1 MDGLTWA
8 ISRFDNKDL
17 AFAIA
22 FAILLL
28 ALGIWAFLYLR
39 RHRPWLRPIRRL
51 SAELRRLRGDNLDA
65 SEHLARA
72 DGVFQS
78 EPAIASLWGEYR
90 KNLKPNPQSDGFL
103 NLIDPRLWFTVES
116 LPGRGY
122 EQWCAT
128 WAGVFL
134 TVGLLFTFIG
144 LSAALLKVGSIN
156 GADSVAMKAAI
167 TGILGVS
174 SAKFI
179 TSIAGLLAYIG
190 FSLVTR
196 HYQSTQHAAARD
208 LADAVQHLSLPLT
221 PELLLY
227 EQNETARRQLTR
239 MERLTDDLAVAI
251 DAKME
256 QRLKTLATDFGQHLG
271 TMQKD
276 LPAATAQPIVDA
288 IQNIRQD
295 LPAATAQ
302 PIVDAIE
309 KMSLAVAQEFSKQI
323 QQTAGGEINTVA
335 ERFTAVAAELARI
348 KDGMG
353 GAGEAFGEDIRKAA
367 TDLRDAAGK
376 MGQGLDLRSEEL
388 AETISQFG
396 GKLDGISSTLSRVPD
411 NIDSALKTTLDN
423 LTDAIGTLVNRL
435 TEGGESGASALTAGG
450 EEAGNR
456 LKASA
461 GQAGQ
466 DLQERVGEVS
476 GKLDSIAS
484 ALGQVPADI
493 SRSLNETMSKL
504 TEAID
509 TLVGRLTAGGE
520 SGASALTAGGEEAG
534 NRLKASATE
543 AGQDLKDKIGDVSGK
558 LDSIAGALGQ
568 VPADISR
575 TLSETLTKLT
585 AAVDELTGRLAQGG
599 SDGGD
604 ALREGGQ
611 QAGAEIERTVGR
623 AGNEFDRLV
632 TQATGKLVEQL
643 SAAQAGLESAIQ
655 DLASRLQTVE
665 ASLKTLPGAVATQ
678 VQHLDAAGQTFK
690 AAGLTVTDA
699 GNALQQATQPLLQTA
714 TTIQT
719 SIDQI
724 RQGVAAAAEIHQ
736 QASQFSQ
743 SALDGLKSAANAAD
757 RTFQTHVER
766 FGAADVELAKAVST
780 LRIGVE
786 QVVSGTEKAFADY
799 DRNIARAVGNLT
811 LWGEGL
817 EASVKD
823 LVESVT
829 ELGKAVKQPLWA
841 SGLGNSVRDLAGSV
855 TDLGNA
861 VKQPPRRSF

>member
-1 MDGLTWA
+1 MEWLRDVSGFGALVDGLTWA

-22 FAILLL
+22 FAILVL

-51 SAELRRLRGDNLDA
+51 SAELRKLRGDNLGA
-65 SEHLARA
+65 SEHLAKV
-72 DGVFQS
+72 DGVFES
-78 EPAIASLWGEYR
+78 EPAIASLWWEYR

-103 NLIDPRLWFTVES
+103 NLIDPRLWFSVES

-144 LSAALLKVGSIN
+144 LSAALLEAAKVGTD
-156 GADSVAMKAAI
+156 AAAMKEVI
-167 TGILGVS
+167 KRILSIS

-196 HYQSTQHAAARD
+196 HYQSIQHAAARE

-227 EQNETARRQLTR
+227 EQNDTARRQLTR

-288 IQNIRQD
+288 IQN
-295 LPAATAQ
+295 
-302 PIVDAIE
+302 
-309 KMSLAVAQEFSKQI
+309 MSQAVAQEFSKQI

-335 ERFTAVAAELARI
+335 KQFTAVANELASI
-348 KDGMG
+348 KGDMG
-353 GAGEAFGEDIRKAA
+353 AAGKTFGVDISEAALV
-367 TDLRDAAGK
+367 LREAAGK
-376 MGQGLDLRSEEL
+376 MGKGLDDRSQKL

-396 GKLDGISSTLSRVPD
+396 GKLDSISSTLSRVPD
-411 NIDSALKTTLDN
+411 NIDRALNTTLDN
-423 LTDAIGTLVNRL
+423 LTDAIGTLVSRL
-435 TEGGESGASALTAGG
+435 TAGGESGASALTIGG
-450 EEAGNR
+450 EEAGKR
-456 LKASA
+456 LKESA

-466 DLQERVGEVS
+466 DLKETISAVS
-476 GKLDSIAS
+476 GKLDSIAG

-493 SRSLNETMSKL
+493 SRSLNETMNKL

-585 AAVDELTGRLAQGG
+585 AAVGELTGRLALGG
-599 SDGGD
+599 REGGD

-611 QAGAEIERTVGR
+611 QAGAEIEKTVGR

-632 TQATGKLVEQL
+632 TQATGKLVEQFA
-643 SAAQAGLESAIQ
+643 AAQAGLESAIQ

-665 ASLKTLPGAVATQ
+665 SSLKTLPGAVAIQ
-678 VQHLDAAGQTFK
+678 VQNLDAAGQTFK

-714 TTIQT
+714 ATIQT

-724 RQGVAAAAEIHQ
+724 RQGVAAAAEIYQ
-736 QASQFSQ
+736 QASHSSQ
-743 SALDGLKSAANAAD
+743 AALDGLTRAAD
-757 RTFQTHVER
+757 AAKYTFKTHEDR
-766 FGAADVELAKAVST
+766 FGRADVELAKALET
-780 LRIGVE
+780 LRAGVE
-786 QVVSGTEKAFADY
+786 DVANATQKVFTNYDTHITHAVNALSTVANDFSDVASALGASIQQLAD
-799 DRNIARAVGNLT
+799 ARHPPLT
-811 LWGEGL
+811 Q
-817 EASVKD
+817 K
-823 LVESVT
+823 
-829 ELGKAVKQPLWA
+829 P
-841 SGLGNSVRDLAGSV
+841 GSSQRV
-855 TDLGNA
+855 
-861 VKQPPRRSF
+861 

>member
-1 MDGLTWA
+1 MQLRDLPGFGSTVDGLSWA
-8 ISRFDNKDL
+8 ISGFDNKDL
-17 AFAIA
+17 AFGIA
-22 FAILLL
+22 FAILLA
-28 ALGIWAFLYLR
+28 ALGIWAFLSIR
-39 RHRPWLRPIRRL
+39 RHRPWIRPIRRL
-51 SAELRRLRGDNLDA
+51 SAGLRKLPGNDSDAGGRLVK
-65 SEHLARA
+65 A
-72 DGVFQS
+72 DEVFEA
-78 EPAIASLWGEYR
+78 EPALVPLWREYR
-90 KNLKPNPQSDGFL
+90 KNLKPNPQADGFL
-103 NLIDPRLWFTVES
+103 NLIDPRLWFSVES

-156 GADSVAMKAAI
+156 GADSTAMKAAI

-196 HYQSTQHAAARD
+196 HYQSIQQAAARE

-227 EQNETARRQLTR
+227 EQNDTARRQLTR

-256 QRLKTLATDFGQHLG
+256 QRLKTLATDLGQHLG

-276 LPAATAQPIVDA
+276 LPGATAAPIVDA
-288 IQNIRQD
+288 IQN
-295 LPAATAQ
+295 
-302 PIVDAIE
+302 
-309 KMSLAVAQEFSKQI
+309 MSQAVAQEFSKQI
-323 QQTAGGEINTVA
+323 QQTADGEINTVA
-335 ERFTAVAAELARI
+335 ERFTAVANELASI
-348 KDGMG
+348 KGDMG
-353 GAGEAFGEDIRKAA
+353 AVGKTFGVDISNAA
-367 TDLRDAAGK
+367 LVLREAAGK
-376 MGQGLDLRSEEL
+376 MGEGLDDRSQQL
-388 AETISQFG
+388 AETIGQFG

-411 NIDSALKTTLDN
+411 NIDRALKTTLDN